1 MNTQENQIAGTP
13 SAPAKKKV
21 SYGKL
26 SPEAKAAL
34 GRMSAESKEML
45 TTGVD
50 TKGKGRV
57 DNELIN
63 YKMPGILS
71 LLWWLW
77 NIGLTL
83 QMVGRIA
90 MVNSSKAT
98 LQMSYYDPDI
108 VWIDIIISWVANL
121 ILARLAYEI
130 VSAVF
135 EILNRLREQGDD
147 MCSVKQVVESLQQRQ
162 KVNAHKE

>member
-77 NIGLTL
+77 NIGLTI
-83 QMVGRIA
+83 QMVLTIQMAYDSR
-90 MVNSSKAT
+90 AT
-98 LQMSYYDPDI
+98 QQLVGFSEDT
-108 VWIDIIISWVANL
+108 VWLVPITWVANL
-121 ILARLAYEI
+121 ILARLVYEL

-135 EILNRLREQGDD
+135 EILYRLRAQDGD
-147 MCSVKQVVESLQQRQ
+147 MRSIKQAVESLQQRQ
-162 KVNAHKE
+162 VVNAPKE

>member
-1 MNTQENQIAGTP
+1 MNTSDNPITGT
-13 SAPAKKKV
+13 SSTPARKKV

-45 TTGVD
+45 TTGLVN
-50 TKGKGRV
+50 TRRV

-90 MVNSSKAT
+90 MVNSSKST
-98 LQMSYYDPDI
+98 LQMPYYDPDI
-108 VWIDIIISWVANL
+108 VWIDIIIAWVANL
-121 ILARLAYEI
+121 ILARLAYELA
-130 VSAVF
+130 SAVF

>member
-1 MNTQENQIAGTP
+1 MNAGENPIKGT
-13 SAPAKKKV
+13 SSIPARKKV

-45 TTGVD
+45 TTGLVN
-50 TKGKGRV
+50 TRRV

-83 QMVGRIA
+83 HMVGRIA
-90 MVNSSKAT
+90 MVNSSKST
-98 LQMSYYDPDI
+98 LQMPYYDPDI
-108 VWIDIIISWVANL
+108 VWIDIIIAWVANL
-121 ILARLAYEI
+121 ILARLAYELA
-130 VSAVF
+130 SAVF

-162 KVNAHKE
+162 EVNAHKE